1 MNPADKGLS
10 CGYQVPAGCFPL
22 TGVKVSRIRLF
33 LIYFDGFKK
42 RK

>member
-10 CGYQVPAGCFPL
+10 GGYQVPACYFPL
-22 TGVKVSRIRLF
+22 TGVKISRIRLI
-33 LIYFDGFKK
+33 LIYFNGFKK